1 THTYSGCACAL
12 AVREIPQQP
21 VDAVSDDR
29 INHPEVSAEQE
40 YGNDHHHRGRLHLFA
55 AGGGDLLHLR
65 AHVVVERLDA
75 QRPRFHPLAEAA
87 FLRHRRCCRL
97 CHSPTASLL
106 STEYPPGAGFKNLAG
121 AEGFEPPSPV
131 LETGS
136 LTVELTPLFLSSISS
151 CERSFA
157 PALYLTSRW
166 SVCLRQRGQNLLNSS
181 RSGVVFRFLV
191 VE

>member
-1 THTYSGCACAL
+1 MRSGHDFTRSPKL
-12 AVREIPQQP
+12 PSFGIVAV
-21 VDAVSDDR
+21 AV
-29 INHPEVSAEQE
+29 
-40 YGNDHHHRGRLHLFA
+40 FA
-55 AGGGDLLHLR
+55 IRVLLPFS
-65 AHVVVERLDA
+65 
-75 QRPRFHPLAEAA
+75 RP
-87 FLRHRRCCRL
+87 
-97 CHSPTASLL
+97 
-106 STEYPPGAGFKNLAG
+106 EYPPGAGFKNLAG